1 MFVTSPQS
9 PPLLWVESS
18 ISQGQNCGLFANN
31 RQVKLQEKQLVE
43 LTASRVSAAEEK
55 KAGHETQLAMLEM
68 MKQLLEQ
75 LQQVKK

>member
-1 MFVTSPQS
+1 VTSPQS

-43 LTASRVSAAEEK
+43 LTATRVSAAQDK
-55 KAGHETQLAMLEM
+55 KAAQETQIAMLELL
-68 MKQLLEQ
+68 KQLLEQ
-75 LQQVKK
+75 IKK

>member
-31 RQVKLQEKQLVE
+31 RQVKLQERQLVE
-43 LTASRVSAAEEK
+43 LTATRVSAAQDK
-55 KAGHETQLAMLEM
+55 KAGQETQIAMLELL
-68 MKQLLEQ
+68 KQLLEQ
-75 LQQVKK
+75 IKK

>member
-43 LTASRVSAAEEK
+43 LTATRVSAAQDK
-55 KAGHETQLAMLEM
+55 KAGQETQIAMLELL
-68 MKQLLEQ
+68 KQLLEQ
-75 LQQVKK
+75 IKK

>member
-31 RQVKLQEKQLVE
+31 RQVKLQERQLKE
-43 LTASRVSAAEEK
+43 LTATRVSAAQDK
-55 KAGHETQLAMLEM
+55 KAGQETQIAMLELL
-68 MKQLLEQ
+68 KQLLEQ
-75 LQQVKK
+75 IKK

>member
-31 RQVKLQEKQLVE
+31 RQVKLQERQLVE
-43 LTASRVSAAEEK
+43 LTATRVSAAQDK
-55 KAGHETQLAMLEM
+55 KAAQETQIAMLELL
-68 MKQLLEQ
+68 KQLLEQ
-75 LQQVKK
+75 IKK